1 MSKEITRRQFI
12 IGAAAAGVVLGTGGM
27 FVWKGHNIP
36 APVRRGDVTYD
47 VLIIGSGGAAAD
59 ALSFDDGAGRHEW
72 RHGRWRECQGYDGAA
87 CL

>member
-47 VLIIGSGGAAAD
+47 VLIIGSGGA
-59 ALSFDDGAGRHEW
+59 
-72 RHGRWRECQGYDGAA
+72 
-87 CL
+87 